1 MNLSRRQTVAGA
13 AALIAAGPAAAR
25 ATAFA
30 DLERRAGGRLGVGIL
45 DTATAR
51 VTGHRLDE
59 RFGMCSTFKLP
70 LAGVV
75 LAEIDA
81 GRLRAD
87 QWVAYTQADIVYHA
101 PVTGPNLG
109 KGGMT
114 VAALAEAA
122 QKTSDNVAANLLL
135 GLLGGPQGFTA
146 RLRALGDPV
155 TRLDHF
161 ETRMNLVK
169 PGDVTDTTSPRA
181 MARLVHRLVTGDTLT
196 PASRETLLRWM
207 VDTTTGRRRLRAGFP
222 AGWIAGDKTGTA
234 EMVGMPNKVHD
245 VAIAWPPGRAPL
257 IVSCYYEAP
266 VTFDGTR
273 PEDEAVHAEVGRIV
287 SVL

>member
-1 MNLSRRQTVAGA
+1 MILSRRQTVAGA
-13 AALIAAGPAAAR
+13 AALALARPVAAR
-25 ATAFA
+25 ASAFA
-30 DLERRAGGRLGVGIL
+30 DLERRAGGRLGVGVL
-45 DTATAR
+45 DTATGG

-70 LAGVV
+70 LAGVI

-81 GRLRAD
+81 GRLTAG

-101 PVTGPNLG
+101 PVTGPNLA

-135 GLLGGPQGFTA
+135 KLLGGPEGFTA

-155 TRLDHF
+155 TRLDHL
-161 ETRMNLVK
+161 EPKMNLVK
-169 PGDVTDTTSPRA
+169 PGEVNDTTSPRA
-181 MARLVHRLVTGDTLT
+181 MARLVHRLVTGSTLT
-196 PASRETLLRWM
+196 AASRDTLLRWM
-207 VDTTTGRRRLRAGFP
+207 IDTGTGMKRLRAGFP

-234 EMVGMPNKVHD
+234 DADGMPNKVHD
-245 VAIAWPPGRAPL
+245 VAIAWPPNRAPL
-257 IVSCYYEAP
+257 IVACYYEAP

-273 PEDEAVHAEVGRIV
+273 PEDEAVHAEVGRIAAAV
-287 SVL
+287 

>member
-1 MNLSRRQTVAGA
+1 MILTRRQTVAGA
-13 AALIAAGPAAAR
+13 AALALAGPAAAR
-25 ATAFA
+25 ESAFA
-30 DLERRAGGRLGVGIL
+30 DLERRAGGRLGVGVL
-45 DTATAR
+45 DTATGR
-51 VTGHRLDE
+51 ITGHRLDE

-70 LAGVV
+70 LAGVI

-101 PVTGPNLG
+101 PVTGPNLAR
-109 KGGMT
+109 GGMT

-122 QKTSDNVAANLLL
+122 QKTSDNPAANLLL
-135 GLLGGPQGFTA
+135 KLIGGPAGFTEK
-146 RLRALGDPV
+146 LRALGDPV
-155 TRLDHF
+155 TRLEHF

-169 PGDVTDTTSPRA
+169 PGEVTDTTSPRA
-181 MARLVHRLVTGDTLT
+181 MARLLHRLITGATLT
-196 PASRETLLRWM
+196 PASRDTLLRWM
-207 VDTTTGRRRLRAGFP
+207 IDTTTGKRRLRGGFP
-222 AGWIAGDKTGTA
+222 ADWIAGDKTGTA

-257 IVSCYYEAP
+257 IVACYYEAP

-287 SVL
+287 AAD